1 MIMKIRSMGRRGARA
16 RALLRRRGARV
27 WLLAPLVGGAIALR
41 DSAGV
46 LLAIMA
52 LLVLVD
58 AGVPMPGGRSAQAD
72 ERFRQLERRRRNH
85 ERLRRLQ
92 GRRAERLE
100 VLDDR
105 AGWASTAPRRA
116 IGVESIAIDS
126 ITGTV
131 EGGNAAAFDRRFR
144 PDWSCRGRWQQV
156 WLAQLDG
163 VALPPIAVYRVGACH
178 ILRDGHHR
186 VSAARDHGWSA
197 IEAEVVELRPPIGAA
212 AAA

>member
-1 MIMKIRSMGRRGARA
+1 MNFRATRRLMRRLRGRRGWLV
-16 RALLRRRGARV
+16 ALLA
-27 WLLAPLVGGAIALR
+27 GGAIALH

-58 AGVPMPGGRSAQAD
+58 ALVPVPGERWALAD
-72 ERFRQLERRRRNH
+72 ERFR
-85 ERLRRLQ
+85 RLVRKR
-92 GRRAERLE
+92 GRHPELLE

-105 AGWASTAPRRA
+105 FGWSRREL
-116 IGVESIAIDS
+116 GVESIPLDS

-131 EGGNAAAFDRRFR
+131 EHAKAAAFDRRFR
-144 PDWSCRGRWQQV
+144 PDRSCGGRWQRI
-156 WLAQLDG
+156 WLAELDG
-163 VALPPIAVYRVGACH
+163 IALPPIAVYRVGDRH
-178 ILRDGHHR
+178 IVRDGHHR

-197 IEAEVVELRPPIGAA
+197 IEAEVVELRPTSAA

>member
-1 MIMKIRSMGRRGARA
+1 MKFSAIRRSRLRGRRA
-16 RALLRRRGARV
+16 
-27 WLLAPLVGGAIALR
+27 WLLGLLVAGAVALH

-58 AGVPMPGGRSAQAD
+58 AAVPVPGGRAALAD
-72 ERFRQLERRRRNH
+72 ERFRRVSRKRGRRRA
-85 ERLRRLQ
+85 Q
-92 GRRAERLE
+92 LE

-105 AGWASTAPRRA
+105 AGWARREL
-116 IGVESIAIDS
+116 GVESIAIES

-131 EGGNAAAFDRRFR
+131 EQTKAAAFDRRFR
-144 PDWSCRGRWQQV
+144 PHPSCGGRWQQV
-156 WLAQLDG
+156 WLAELDG
-163 VALPPIAVYRVGACH
+163 IPLPPIAVYRVGGRH
-178 ILRDGHHR
+178 IVRDGHHR

-197 IEAEVVELRPPIGAA
+197 IDADVVELRPLSDAA

>member
-1 MIMKIRSMGRRGARA
+1 MNLRAMSRSGAGSRA
-16 RALLRRRGARV
+16 RHRLRGPRV
-27 WLLAPLVGGAIALR
+27 WLLALLVAGAIVLR

-58 AGVPMPGGRSAQAD
+58 AAVPVPGDRWAQAD
-72 ERFRQLERRRRNH
+72 ARFRLLCRRRRSGARMR
-85 ERLRRLQ
+85 RLRGLGPEQ
-92 GRRAERLE
+92 LE

-105 AGWASTAPRRA
+105 GGWAATAQRRA
-116 IGVESIAIDS
+116 VGVESIPLDS

-131 EGGNAAAFDRRFR
+131 EDAKAATFDRSFR
-144 PDWSCRGRWQQV
+144 PDVSSAGRWQYV
-156 WLAQLDG
+156 WLAQRDG
-163 VALPPIAVYRVGACH
+163 IALPPIAVYRVGERH

-197 IEAEVVELRPPIGAA
+197 IDAEVVELRPPARPEAA
-212 AAA
+212 AA